1 MVNNGNYNP
10 ELTTPDVA
18 DSYSL
23 KVVEST
29 ALTTDVGNG
38 FAFRSWNYV
47 RANARLTLDGPGDT
61 ICLDSG
67 CGVSLVDKAWLTKQ
81 LPEVTI
87 SKIALPLPVR
97 GIGISKH
104 ETSEYITVP
113 IYLLGVQDT
122 GSKSESKALACI
134 RRELHL
140 VDNLRANILVGN
152 DILGPEEIIINI
164 Y

>member
-97 GIGISKH
+97 GIRISKY

-113 IYLLGVQDT
+113 IYLPGVQDT
-122 GSKSESKALACI
+122 GPNSGSKALACI
-134 RRELHL
+134 RRELYL
-140 VDNLRANILVGN
+140 VDNLRTNMLVGN
-152 DILGPEEIIINI
+152 DILGPEEIVINI